1 MEENRMANETD
12 IERELLRHAL
22 ATIAYRGGKALRD
35 VPPEFA
41 DFRAS
46 ETTRTPLAILAHIG
60 DLLGWSLSIAKGKR
74 EYKAVEPQGWDE
86 DVKRFFASLNDFDEY
101 LASDE
106 PLVCSAKQL
115 LQAPIADSLTHI
127 GQIAMLRR
135 MAGTPMRAENYFV
148 AKIATGTVGADQP
161 APVFEFD

>member
-1 MEENRMANETD
+1 MGNETD
-12 IERELLRHAL
+12 NERELLRHAL
-22 ATIAYRGGKALRD
+22 ATITYRGGKAIRD
-35 VPPEFA
+35 VPPDFA
-41 DFRAS
+41 NFPVN
-46 ETTRTPLAILAHIG
+46 ETTRTPIAILAHMG

-74 EYKAVEPQGWDE
+74 EFNPVEPRGWDA
-86 DVKRFFASLNDFDEY
+86 DVERFFSTLNDFDQY
-101 LASDE
+101 LASEE
-106 PLVCSAKQL
+106 PLLCSAKQL
-115 LQAPIADSLTHI
+115 LQAPIADALTHI

>member
-1 MEENRMANETD
+1 MTDETD
-12 IERELLRHAL
+12 SDRELLRHAL
-22 ATIAYRGGKALRD
+22 ATIAYRGGKAVRD
-35 VPPEFA
+35 VPADFA

-60 DLLGWSLSIAKGKR
+60 DLLGWSLSIARGKR
-74 EYKAVEPQGWDE
+74 EYQAIEPRGWDE
-86 DVKRFFASLNDFDEY
+86 DVKRFFATLDDFDQF
-101 LASDE
+101 LASGE
-106 PLVCSAKQL
+106 PLACSAKRL
-115 LQAPIADSLTHI
+115 FQAPIADALTHI

>member
-1 MEENRMANETD
+1 MTNEID
-12 IERELLRHAL
+12 VERELLRHAL
-22 ATIAYRGGKALRD
+22 ATIAYRGGKAVRD

-41 DFRAS
+41 NFRVN
-46 ETTRTPLAILAHIG
+46 ETTRTPIAILAHIG

-74 EYKAVEPQGWDE
+74 EFNAVEPRGWDE
-86 DVKRFFASLNDFDEY
+86 DVKRFFSILNDFDQY
-101 LASDE
+101 LAATE
-106 PLVCSAKQL
+106 PLACSAKQL
-115 LQAPIADSLTHI
+115 LQAPIADALTHI

-161 APVFEFD
+161 PPVFEFD